1 MQRDAKAY
9 LGTGLNFPIK
19 MNGRGEFSLVSGNVD
34 IEQSIRIILGTRP
47 GERVMRPTFG
57 CRAYELIFD
66 PISATTISLLQEY
79 VYDAL
84 RMWEPRIDVL
94 SVDVTPDNGNKG
106 ALMAEIEYEVKA
118 THDTRSIV
126 YPFYIEA
133 EEEIV

>member
-19 MNGRGEFSLVSGNVD
+19 MNGRGEIALVSGNVD

-47 GERVMRPTFG
+47 GERVMRPKFG
-57 CRAYELIFD
+57 CRAYELMFD

-84 RMWEPRIDVL
+84 RMWEPRSDVL
-94 SVDVTPDNGNKG
+94 SVDGTSDEGNNG